1 MDMLERAARALANI
15 DAFRRYGADGEAT
28 YNGGIYRTDAR
39 GALQAALDP
48 EDEALVEIVARAI
61 YAVELARDDNC
72 NSLLIKIGGNPHPS
86 TRIETFEE
94 NPESWREYAVA
105 AIRSMRFSPR
115 VREPNCS
122 AQVTASEVSD
132 RE

>member
-1 MDMLERAARALANI
+1 M
-15 DAFRRYGADGEAT
+15 
-28 YNGGIYRTDAR
+28 
-39 GALQAALDP
+39 
-48 EDEALVEIVARAI
+48 VEIVARAI

>member
-1 MDMLERAARALANI
+1 MRLLRLLTEPEYQDAMRRIEGLMDAKTEPELSE
-15 DAFRRYGADGEAT
+15 
-28 YNGGIYRTDAR
+28 
-39 GALQAALDP
+39 LDP